1 MSKEGVI
8 DMVDLSE
15 IKKTEI
21 APIRV
26 DLKPE
31 VKSEISP
38 NCGYIDQ
45 IRHSILNIKA
55 LNQSKI
61 VQRLNKSYESETENF
76 VNFVDEFS
84 HLIVSGKYNLINEKK
99 LQFLLNNFVWIC
111 KNQVIIQ

>member
-1 MSKEGVI
+1 VSEDDII

-21 APIRV
+21 SPILV

-31 VKSEISP
+31 VKTEVSP

-45 IRHSILNIKA
+45 IRYSILNIKV

-61 VQRLNKSYESETENF
+61 VQRLNKYYESETENF

-84 HLIVSGKYNLINEKK
+84 HLIINGK
-99 LQFLLNNFVWIC
+99 NNSF
-111 KNQVIIQ
+111 N

>member
-1 MSKEGVI
+1 VSKDDII

-15 IKKTEI
+15 IKKTEMT
-21 APIRV
+21 PILV

-31 VKSEISP
+31 VKTEINP

-45 IRHSILNIKA
+45 IRYLILNIKV

-61 VQRLNKSYESETENF
+61 VQRLNKYYESETENF

-84 HLIVSGKYNLINEKK
+84 HLIINGK
-99 LQFLLNNFVWIC
+99 NNSF
-111 KNQVIIQ
+111 N